1 MTSGSR
7 PRRPSLLSPHPIER
21 DHMSSPSIP
30 ARISSELNQADPGDV
45 IALASQCLAD
55 DPDVTVTKPPQVG
68 VVVAQV
74 REPVAEQRFLLGDV
88 MASQAEVR
96 RRGVYGWA
104 MRLGSDTLA
113 TLGAAVLAAEYTADG
128 PPPHRDRRARRPHG
142 AAASRTAR
150 CRMGAPR
157 PVHRRI
163 RGGPVTA
170 TVPTPVLSP
179 VADRHELAHA
189 HRPEL
194 RCVAAGLPPDHG
206 SVLPSGHDP
215 PPAGHGPASVP
226 APVARPWSSRCWP
239 SRTS

>member
-1 MTSGSR
+1 
-7 PRRPSLLSPHPIER
+7 
-21 DHMSSPSIP
+21 MSSPSIP

-128 PPPHRDRRARRPHG
+128 PRRTEIEELVDRTERLR
-142 AAASRTAR
+142 
-150 CRMGAPR
+150 
-157 PVHRRI
+157 V
-163 RGGPVTA
+163 
-170 TVPTPVLSP
+170 
-179 VADRHELAHA
+179 
-189 HRPEL
+189 EL
-194 RCVAAGLPPDHG
+194 RAAEWERLAP
-206 SVLPSGHDP
+206 SIVEFEEVL
-215 PPAGHGPASVP
+215 
-226 APVARPWSSRCWP
+226 
-239 SRTS
+239 